1 MRKVVAYGTKLTEVK
16 KRSNEE
22 IRREQR
28 KQLRN
33 DIIEFAINNRDVG
46 DSLIDDTL
54 TWFAS
59 DDGVVYEFKFVETL
73 GRRFMRVTVSDSE
86 GSSNFNF
93 TDDQWTTIK
102 RFIIAKIK

>member
-46 DSLIDDTL
+46 DSLIDDTF

-59 DDGVVYEFKFVETL
+59 NDGVVYEFKFVETF
-73 GRRFMRVTVSDSE
+73 RRKIMQVRVSDNE
-86 GSSNFNF
+86 GTCVFGF
-93 TDDQWTTIK
+93 TEEQWLTIK
-102 RFIIAKIK
+102 RFIIARIG

>member
-1 MRKVVAYGTKLTEVK
+1 MSKVLVFGGKVK
-16 KRSNEE
+16 MMTSNEE
-22 IRREQR
+22 LRRAQY
-28 KQLRN
+28 KQVRH
-33 DIIEFAINNRDVG
+33 DIIAYAIDNEEMAELLLNDQL
-46 DSLIDDTL
+46 S
-54 TWFAS
+54 WFAG
-59 DDGVVYEFKFVETL
+59 DNNVIYEFKFVETV